1 METVKDFILLVS
13 EITEDSDCSHGIKR
27 RLLLGRK
34 AITNLDNIFK
44 SRDITCL
51 PNLSLV
57 KAMVFQ
63 LSSIDVGVG
72 PEELM
77 FSNCGV

>member
-44 SRDITCL
+44 SRDITFL